1 MQRGPVSPERSGMQN
16 EPNLWREERG
26 KLGAANFPTFE
37 LFSSCGLS
45 LSLRH
50 AECESRMGIPIR

>member
-1 MQRGPVSPERSGMQN
+1 MQPGGGQSVRGGMQN
-16 EPNLWREERG
+16 EPNLWREEERG

-50 AECESRMGIPIR
+50 IAEVVWGF